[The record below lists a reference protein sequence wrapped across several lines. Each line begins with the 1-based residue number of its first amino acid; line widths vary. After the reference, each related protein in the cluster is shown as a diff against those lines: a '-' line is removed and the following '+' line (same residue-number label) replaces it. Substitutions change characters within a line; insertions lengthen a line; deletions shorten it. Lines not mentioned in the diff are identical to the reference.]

1 MATVAEVRPLLDV
14 KPHLSAF
21 AVALCICSLSY
32 ALADLAPPEVRG
44 IVAAP
49 LLPGVALYAA
59 ANGSLLFGSGFGRL
73 GNFMLIAAGA
83 ALAWTCLFAVLRH
96 GARRWLNTSS

>member
-1 MATVAEVRPLLDV
+1 M
-14 KPHLSAF
+14 KPHLTSL
-21 AVALCICSLSY
+21 AVALCICSLSCVF
-32 ALADLAPPEVRG
+32 ADVAPLEVRG

-49 LLPGVALYAA
+49 LLPGVSLYAA
-59 ANGSLLFGSGFGRL
+59 ANGPLLSGSGFVRL
-73 GNFMLIAAGA
+73 GYFMLIVAGA